1 MKFLAELQQQLKP
14 AANVSVLGP
23 VPANMERRGD
33 RFRAQLLFSASNR
46 RDLHY
51 TIEACLQLID
61 HNPPRRHIRWSLDVD
76 PIDLF

>member
-1 MKFLAELQQQLKP
+1 
-14 AANVSVLGP
+14 
-23 VPANMERRGD
+23 MERRGD

-51 TIEACLQLID
+51 TIEACLLLID